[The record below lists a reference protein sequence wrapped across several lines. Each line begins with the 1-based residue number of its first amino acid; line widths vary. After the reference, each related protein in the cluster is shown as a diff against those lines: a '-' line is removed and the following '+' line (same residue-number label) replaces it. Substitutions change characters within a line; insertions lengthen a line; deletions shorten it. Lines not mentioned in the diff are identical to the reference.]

1 MALPSIAKDP
11 GCLQTCLPV
20 REILYESARECKSLY
35 GFAIYDGDRN
45 RLLGLFSVGC
55 HIRTLPEGMQYLY
68 LVRGCSYCET
78 GNGDRGQSRYLKNM
92 EGAVL
97 LYNGDAF
104 VIKNKT

>member
-1 MALPSIAKDP
+1 
-11 GCLQTCLPV
+11 V
-20 REILYESARECKSLY
+20 WEVFYESAPECKSLY
-35 GFAIYDGDRN
+35 GFAIYDGNRD

-68 LVRGCSYCET
+68 LVCACSYCEA
-78 GNGDRGQSRYLKNM
+78 GNGDRGQSRDLKNM

-104 VIKNKT
+104 VIKN